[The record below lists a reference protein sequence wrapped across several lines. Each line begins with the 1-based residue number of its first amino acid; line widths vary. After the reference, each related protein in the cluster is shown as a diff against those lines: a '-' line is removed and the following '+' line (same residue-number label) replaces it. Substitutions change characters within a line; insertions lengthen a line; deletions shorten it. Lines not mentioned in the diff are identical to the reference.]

1 MEKIDVAVLGAADG
15 TAFGWVAQQSA
26 KEIIEDHP
34 YFCLAALIAHEK
46 EHVGKPFAECM
57 NWHGPSVMPKEI
69 GEMVLVAPKPEALGK
84 VGDVKLIISALHPK
98 FASEVDPVFAQ
109 AGLTVL
115 SESSAF
121 RYEPDVPLLIPE
133 VNADHLD
140 IVESQRKN
148 RGWKGFIVSN
158 PTCTVVIIVMS
169 MKPILDS
176 FGIKSCFQ
184 VSLQAMSGAGPTGLP
199 AMAIVENSIP
209 FIMKE
214 EEKLEMESPRILGKI
229 QGQKIAPCQFPIS
242 SSCNRIPVLNG
253 HTICMFV
260 ETKKP
265 VTPDEAKQVFTNF
278 RGAAQELGLPRA
290 PEQPIVVLE
299 EEDRPQPRLDRHQ
312 GNGMSIS
319 VGRIRK
325 EPVFKNGIKWVVC
338 GDNLVRGT
346 SGNVILN
353 AELLFRTGLLKK

>member
-26 KEIIEDHP
+26 KEIFDDHP
-34 YFCLAALIAHEK
+34 YFRLVALLAHEK
-46 EHVGKPFAECM
+46 DQVGKPFAECM
-57 NWHGPSVMPKEI
+57 NWHGPDEMPKEI
-69 GEMVLVAPKPEALGK
+69 KEMVLVAPKPEALGK
-84 VGDVKLIISALHPK
+84 LGDVKLIISALHPK

-109 AGLTVL
+109 AGIPVL

-133 VNADHLD
+133 INANHLD
-140 IVESQRKN
+140 ILESQRKK
-148 RGWKGFIVSN
+148 RGWNGFIVSN
-158 PTCTVVIIVMS
+158 PTCTIVIVAMS
-169 MKPILDS
+169 MKPIIDS
-176 FGIKSCFQ
+176 FGMKRCIQ

-199 AMAIVENSIP
+199 AMAIVENFVP
-209 FIMKE
+209 FIMNE
-214 EEKLEMESPRILGKI
+214 EEKLEMESPRILGEI
-229 QGQKIAPCQFPIS
+229 QGEKIIPSQFPIS

-253 HTICMFV
+253 HTICMFA
-260 ETKKP
+260 ETEKP
-265 VTPDEAKQVFTNF
+265 VTPDEAKQVFANF

-290 PEQPIVVLE
+290 PEHPIVVLE
-299 EEDRPQPRLDRHQ
+299 GEDRPQPRLDRHR

-325 EPVFKNGIKWVVC
+325 DPAFKNGIKWVVC

-353 AELLFRTGLLKK
+353 AELLFRMGLL